1 MITQK
6 THLKNFFIPLI
17 LLLVITTGCL
27 SSNIKLRQ
35 DSYIPSFN
43 TEEFKE
49 YKGKSI
55 YLPSFVNR
63 AENTT
68 VWYYYSLD
76 KKRKYL
82 MNNLEQFFWNCYQD
96 AFLHV
101 GIFVYESGYP
111 GQGVSVEDKLK
122 EGLKEFRLQ
131 FSSMTDTEYR
141 FIVTLCDR
149 GSIVFQRKFI
159 IPMDA
164 PQTEDDAALEQRAFK
179 MIDKSI
185 RTILKDPDFKEAFF
199 SEFLSDSGTQK
210 GEQI

>member
-1 MITQK
+1 MNAQK
-6 THLKNFFIPLI
+6 NPVKKFYIPLI
-17 LLLVITTGCL
+17 SLLVIAAGCL
-27 SSNIKLRQ
+27 SSNVKLRQ
-35 DSYIPSFN
+35 DTYIPSFN
-43 TEEFKE
+43 AEEFSE

-82 MNNLEQFFWNCYQD
+82 MNNLEQFFWNCFQD

-111 GQGVSVEDKLK
+111 GQGVSVEDRLK

-159 IPMDA
+159 IPMDL
-164 PQTEDDAALEQRAFK
+164 PEIEDNAALEQRAFK

-199 SEFLSDSGTQK
+199 TEFSPDPGTQK